1 MQRTF
6 EPCTVCVNFP
16 DLGSDTIAYSCIL
29 VSWTK
34 MLFLHFEKLFICLT
48 STEDTIGS
56 KWEKEISIATYLWQ
70 KHPASEM
77 QRQTLRV

>member
-48 STEDTIGS
+48 STEDSIGS
-56 KWEKEISIATYLWQ
+56 K
-70 KHPASEM
+70 
-77 QRQTLRV
+77 